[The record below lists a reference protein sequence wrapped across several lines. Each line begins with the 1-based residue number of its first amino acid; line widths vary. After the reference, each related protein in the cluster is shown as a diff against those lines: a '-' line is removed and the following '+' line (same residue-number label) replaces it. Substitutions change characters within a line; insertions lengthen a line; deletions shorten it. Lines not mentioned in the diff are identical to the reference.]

1 MPKKDVNV
9 SHSSFKA
16 DGDTYSKPKTSK
28 YPKTIQASS
37 SSIIFFFLRICVSYV
52 LQLSTD
58 GESDQE
64 GKAER

>member
-9 SHSSFKA
+9 SHLSFKA

-28 YPKTIQASS
+28 YPKTNQASS
-37 SSIIFFFLRICVSYV
+37 SSIIFFLRICVSYV

-58 GESDQE
+58 GESDQQ
-64 GKAER
+64 GKT